1 MKTRRQ
7 HRRFIRRKN
16 KQEPDCCEWLRQ
28 NEEVLTEM
36 MNWWLDN
43 KDTLDQIIKL
53 WQMQHKKS

>member
-16 KQEPDCCEWLRQ
+16 KQEPDCCEWLDQ

-36 MNWWLDN
+36 IEWWQDC
-43 KDTLDQIIKL
+43 KDVLDQILKL
-53 WQMQHKKS
+53 WREQKKP